1 MISEK
6 STISWQKWRY
16 TEIKRLIFHMIFFR
30 LQISVA
36 NISNL
41 TVKVLPFW
49 NFEAIEKKE
58 KKITVAQQYWGWVVK
73 RPHSWARQGT
83 QCTSSQWKCTVTG
96 NPSAQR
102 NTAFTTLKWL
112 NIKYKALS
120 DISCSL
126 KWLAMTQYSRDGT
139 SENLNVFICFATVSF
154 VLHFKHLWICSRY
167 ACKTHFYYSRN
178 SSPAQQRAMY
188 GQCYKIRPESSVM
201 NKGRPVSNG

>member
-16 TEIKRLIFHMIFFR
+16 TEIKRLIFTWFFR

-49 NFEAIEKKE
+49 NFEAIKKKE

-83 QCTSSQWKCTVTG
+83 QFTSSQWKCTVPG

-102 NTAFTTLKWL
+102 NTAFTTLKWPIRLCQVFPAHWNDWQWL
-112 NIKYKALS
+112 NIVGMGPMRILM
-120 DISCSL
+120 CL
-126 KWLAMTQYSRDGT
+126 
-139 SENLNVFICFATVSF
+139 F
-154 VLHFKHLWICSRY
+154 VLLQSVLSCTLSTCGSVLDMHVKPTFITQEIALQHSR
-167 ACKTHFYYSRN
+167 
-178 SSPAQQRAMY
+178 
-188 GQCYKIRPESSVM
+188 GQCVDNAVK
-201 NKGRPVSNG
+201 